1 MTGRSSRPTWRNE
14 AGMYLRYILALF
26 SAGRPVPVF
35 DAQGLKPRSVDSWSP
50 DEQRLLVDEGRRQ
63 LDRQVAD
70 LYQIQTRAQ
79 IVLTTGIA
87 LGVGW
92 ASMLSSIFDASGL
105 WQVAVMVLWI
115 TAGVLIVLT
124 TLGAAA
130 LVSVRADFGMIH
142 ATLLSLSTPPVLDAL
157 AAAYARTVRIGHNTI
172 ATRLGLLRISVLL
185 ILAAAAALGLVWL
198 ASRAGA

>member
-1 MTGRSSRPTWRNE
+1 
-14 AGMYLRYILALF
+14 MYLQYVLALF

-35 DAQGLKPRSVDSWSP
+35 EAQGLNPQSINSWSP
-50 DEQRLLVDEGRRQ
+50 EEKQLLVDEGRRQ

-70 LYQIQTRAQ
+70 LYQIQARAQ

-87 LGVGW
+87 LGVAW
-92 ASMLSSIFDASGL
+92 ASLLSSIVDACGL

-115 TAGVLIVLT
+115 TAAVLIVLT

-130 LVSVRADFGMIH
+130 LMSVRADFGMIH
-142 ATLLSLSTPPVLDAL
+142 ATLLSLSTPPVLDDL
-157 AAAYARTVRIGHNTI
+157 AAAYARTVRVGHNTI

-185 ILAAAAALGLVWL
+185 ILAAATVLGLVWL